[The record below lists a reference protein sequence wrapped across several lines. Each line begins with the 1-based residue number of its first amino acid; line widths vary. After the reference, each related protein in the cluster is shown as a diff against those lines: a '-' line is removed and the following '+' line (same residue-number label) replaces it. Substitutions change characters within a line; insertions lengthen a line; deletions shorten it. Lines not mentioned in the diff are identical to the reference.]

1 MVCLPFKPAAG
12 TNVPANIRI
21 VDEAHTKM
29 LWKVLATKSCRKILA
44 DLHFQNVVWKVQK
57 SLCQL
62 EQNQVKVI
70 MMHGLAWSEAPLLCK
85 RKSIKVGDCLWS
97 CLGLLDLLFICP
109 TT

>member
-29 LWKVLATKSCRKILA
+29 LWKVLATELQENTCR
-44 DLHFQNVVWKVQK
+44 
-57 SLCQL
+57 ST
-62 EQNQVKVI
+62 VKVI

-85 RKSIKVGDCLWS
+85 RKSTKVGDCLELSWPFGS
-97 CLGLLDLLFICP
+97 SVHLGASVPQPETGIIRCIINTICK
-109 TT
+109 TY